1 MRTLVR
7 RTTRA
12 GPSAA
17 DATRQYI
24 DEHPSIR
31 EGLRDDLVN
40 YTALARRIEGETGV
54 TSEEA
59 VTVAVRR
66 YQRGLSVEPP
76 TLEKVRKLL
85 GESRIEVHARVAI
98 VRLRD
103 DWDVVDSLL
112 ALGPRLLTESNGRR
126 LFEMII
132 GTRAIT
138 ILCDETFLSEL
149 RAAIPAKLL
158 LGTERGLVVLA
169 FRSRPEVAEI
179 PGVLAFMAE
188 ALYRAGINCLE
199 TVSVHTDSLFVFRE
213 KDSIRAYQALS
224 ALVPTGPAPSTR

>member
-1 MRTLVR
+1 MRRTL
-7 RTTRA
+7 RA

-31 EGLRDDLVN
+31 EALHDDLVN
-40 YTALARRIEGETGV
+40 YTALARRIESESGT

-66 YQRGLSVEPP
+66 YQRGLSLEDP
-76 TLEKVRKLL
+76 TRENVRKIVR
-85 GESRIEVHARVAI
+85 ESRLEVHPRVAI

-103 DWDVVDSLL
+103 DWEAIDDLL
-112 ALGPRLLTESNGRR
+112 ALGRRILADAPGRR
-126 LFEMII
+126 LFEILI

-138 ILCDETFLSEL
+138 VLCEESLLADVKGT
-149 RAAIPAKLL
+149 IPAKLL
-158 LGTERGLVVLA
+158 LGVERGLAVLA
-169 FRSRPEVAEI
+169 FRSRPEVAET

-188 ALYRAGINCLE
+188 ALFRSGINCLE
-199 TVSVHTDSLFVFRE
+199 TVSVHTDSLFVFRD
-213 KDSIRAYQALS
+213 KDSIRAFQVLS
-224 ALVPTGPAPSTR
+224 TLVPVGSSSPSE

>member
-1 MRTLVR
+1 MR

-31 EGLRDDLVN
+31 EALRSDLVN
-40 YTALARRIEGETGV
+40 YTALARRIEAETGV

-66 YQRGLSVEPP
+66 YQRGLAVEPP
-76 TLEKVRKLL
+76 ALARIRKLL
-85 GESRIEVHARVAI
+85 HASRLEVHARVAI
-98 VRLRD
+98 VRIRD
-103 DWDVVDSLL
+103 DWDVVDALL
-112 ALGPRLLTESNGRR
+112 ALGPRMLTESNGRR

-149 RAAIPAKLL
+149 RPTIPAKLL
-158 LGTERGLVVLA
+158 LSTERGLAVLA

-179 PGVLAFMAE
+179 PGVLTYMAE
-188 ALYRAGINCLE
+188 ELYRAGINCLE
-199 TVSVHTDSLFVFRE
+199 TVSVHTDSLFVFR
-213 KDSIRAYQALS
+213 DRDAIRAFQALS
-224 ALVPTGPAPSTR
+224 SLVPAAPLPSAA

>member
-1 MRTLVR
+1 MRR
-7 RTTRA
+7 ATRP

-31 EGLRDDLVN
+31 EALRDDLVN
-40 YTALARRIEGETGV
+40 YTALARRIEAETGV

-66 YQRGLSVEPP
+66 YQRGLS
-76 TLEKVRKLL
+76 LEDPSLERVRALVR
-85 GESRIEVHARVAI
+85 ESRLEVHARVAI

-103 DWDVVDSLL
+103 DWEVVDDLLSL
-112 ALGPRLLTESNGRR
+112 GRRVLTEAPGRR
-126 LFEMII
+126 LFEILI

-138 ILCDETFLSEL
+138 VLCEETLLAEVKSTV
-149 RAAIPAKLL
+149 PARLL
-158 LGTERGLVVLA
+158 LGIERGLSVLA

-179 PGVLAFMAE
+179 PGVLAYMVE
-188 ALYRAGINCLE
+188 ALFRAGINCLE
-199 TVSVHTDSLFVFRE
+199 TVSVHTDSLFLFRE
-213 KDSIRAYQALS
+213 RDSIRAFQVLS
-224 ALVPTGPAPSTR
+224 TLVPPGSVPASS

>member
-1 MRTLVR
+1 VR
-7 RTTRA
+7 RTPRT

-24 DEHPSIR
+24 DEHPSVR
-31 EGLRDDLVN
+31 EALRDDLVN
-40 YTALARRIEGETGV
+40 YTALARRVEAETGV

-66 YQRGLSVEPP
+66 YQRGLATEDPS
-76 TLEKVRKLL
+76 LQRVRALVQ
-85 GESRIEVHARVAI
+85 ESRLEVHARVAI

-112 ALGPRLLTESNGRR
+112 ALGRRLLDEAAGRR
-126 LFEMII
+126 LFEIII

-138 ILCDETFLSEL
+138 VLCEESILAEI
-149 RAAIPAKLL
+149 RPVIPAKLL
-158 LGTERGLVVLA
+158 LGTERGLAVLA

-179 PGVLAFMAE
+179 PGVLAYMAE
-188 ALYRAGINCLE
+188 ALFRAGINCLE
-199 TVSVHTDSLFVFRE
+199 TVSVHTDSLFVFRD
-213 KDSIRAYQALS
+213 KDSIRAFQVLS
-224 ALVPTGPAPSTR
+224 SLVPGSSATGAAR

>member
-1 MRTLVR
+1 VR
-7 RTTRA
+7 RAARV

-24 DEHPSIR
+24 DEHPSVR

-40 YTALARRIEGETGV
+40 YTALARRIEAETGV

-66 YQRGLSVEPP
+66 YQRGLAIEDPAAG
-76 TLEKVRKLL
+76 KIRDLL
-85 GESRIEVHARVAI
+85 RESRMEVHARVAI

-103 DWDVVDSLL
+103 DWDVVDALLELGRRLL
-112 ALGPRLLTESNGRR
+112 AETTGRR
-126 LFEMII
+126 LFEIII

-138 ILCDETFLSEL
+138 VLCEETLLAEL
-149 RAAIPAKLL
+149 KPAIPAKLL
-158 LGTERGLVVLA
+158 LGTERGLTVIA

-179 PGVLAFMAE
+179 PGVLAYIAE
-188 ALYRAGINCLE
+188 ALYRAGINCVE
-199 TVSVHTDSLFVFRE
+199 TVSVHTDSLFLFRE
-213 KDSIRAYQALS
+213 HDAIRAYQVLS
-224 ALVPTGPAPSTR
+224 GLVPTAPATEPP

>member
-1 MRTLVR
+1 MR
-7 RTTRA
+7 RTVRN

-31 EGLRDDLVN
+31 EALRDDLVN
-40 YTALARRIEGETGV
+40 YTALARRIESETGV

-66 YQRGLSVEPP
+66 YQRGLAQEPP
-76 TLEKVRKLL
+76 EVGKVRDLIR
-85 GESRIEVHARVAI
+85 ESRLEVHARVAI

-103 DWDVVDSLL
+103 DWDVVDALL
-112 ALGPRLLTESNGRR
+112 ELGRRVLSDSNGRR
-126 LFEMII
+126 LFEIII

-138 ILCDETFLSEL
+138 VLCEETLLAEIKP
-149 RAAIPAKLL
+149 AIPAKLL
-158 LGTERGLVVLA
+158 LGTERGLALLA

-179 PGVLAFMAE
+179 PGVLTYIAD
-188 ALYRAGINCLE
+188 ALYRSGINCLE
-199 TVSVHTDSLFVFRE
+199 TVSVHTDSLFVFR
-213 KDSIRAYQALS
+213 DADAIRAYQVLS
-224 ALVPTGPAPSTR
+224 ALVPSPPPPPG